1 MTLGNILEVFR
12 MLLHQGIWR
21 KCIFARA
28 LSNLAWWCKVEN
40 SSASILFF
48 WSVSHDCAKISH
60 GHAKSLFHNF
70 PMCCSHNL
78 SVSFRISHGHAKSKI
93 MLFRLLFAI
102 SLISSCLTHLH
113 HLQLSSKAWSKCISS
128 SSSSTL
134 CILLHSI
141 FHLSL
146 HASKITLKY
155 LQNSTKN
162 H

>member
-1 MTLGNILEVFR
+1 MTV
-12 MLLHQGIWR
+12 R
-21 KCIFARA
+21 KFCMVMRNHFSHFPYV
-28 LSNLAWWCKVEN
+28 LQ
-40 SSASILFF
+40 SSLFYF
-48 WSVSHDCAKISH
+48 ISHDCAKISH

-70 PMCCSHNL
+70 LMCCSQHP
-78 SVSFRISHGHAKSKI
+78 SYFISHGHAKSKI
-93 MLFRLLFAI
+93 MLFRFLFAI
-102 SLISSCLTHLH
+102 SFISSCLIHLH

-134 CILLHSI
+134 CTLLHSI

>member
-1 MTLGNILEVFR
+1 

-28 LSNLAWWCKVEN
+28 PSNLAWWCKVE
-40 SSASILFF
+40 SPSASFSFF
-48 WSVSHDCAKISH
+48 WSVSHDYAKSDFAWSCEITFSQFPYVLQPQPFCFISH
-60 GHAKSLFHNF
+60 DYAKF
-70 PMCCSHNL
+70 
-78 SVSFRISHGHAKSKI
+78 SHGHAKSKI

-102 SLISSCLTHLH
+102 YLISSCLTHLH

-134 CILLHSI
+134 CTLLPSI

>member
-1 MTLGNILEVFR
+1 

-21 KCIFARA
+21 ECTFARA
-28 LSNLAWWCKVEN
+28 PSDLAGWCEMKN
-40 SSASILFF
+40 QSAGISFF
-48 WSVSHDCAKISH
+48 WSVSHDCVK
-60 GHAKSLFHNF
+60 
-70 PMCCSHNL
+70 
-78 SVSFRISHGHAKSKI
+78 ISHGHAKSKI

-102 SLISSCLTHLH
+102 YLISSCLIHLH